1 MLGLQFSREHQ
12 LSKTVEWDKVAQG
25 LGLAG
30 SRWHFFTVK
39 IVRLLIFSF
48 IWKCLLR
55 KTSYLVLSLPDHE
68 FCPFLSRNSHENYPG
83 RLHIEWLCDCSVIVL
98 RRSDFRK
105 PFSIKL
111 LVGELEKNIV

>member
-1 MLGLQFSREHQ
+1 MSLVKTGLSQ
-12 LSKTVEWDKVAQG
+12 D
-25 LGLAG
+25 
-30 SRWHFFTVK
+30 
-39 IVRLLIFSF
+39 
-48 IWKCLLR
+48 
-55 KTSYLVLSLPDHE
+55 LPDHE

-111 LVGELEKNIV
+111 LLGELEKKHGMNRKLMTKT